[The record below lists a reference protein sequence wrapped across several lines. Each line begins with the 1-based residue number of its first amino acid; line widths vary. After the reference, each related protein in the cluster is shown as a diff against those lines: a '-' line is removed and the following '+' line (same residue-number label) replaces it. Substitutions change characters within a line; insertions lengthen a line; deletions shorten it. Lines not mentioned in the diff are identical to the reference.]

1 MWLVKTS
8 RSPYWQARFP
18 HPDGSGVIVSRST
31 GQEGKRAAEA
41 RGLELEAEAQR
52 AYERERV
59 GGAVTA
65 LHVIEEYWDT
75 EASKLKSAIDHVFP
89 HLARIQEYLGERR
102 YCDVTTADVARFCDE
117 LGRTVSGSTVNRAIS
132 VWRRMHNVAAKKRLY
147 PVAMID
153 WSQVI
158 RTEPEPKQ
166 HKLTPNDVADILR
179 LLPVHAAEIVI
190 FAVATGIR
198 RSQVLGLDWSRVNRE
213 DGSVSVYRKHR
224 RASALHTVYLSPD
237 ALAVIERRALV
248 RTAGPLF
255 DAVNFRKLWE
265 RAVRE
270 SGRTGVRFH
279 DLRHAYATWMARR
292 HSLLTVQR
300 QLGHASMST
309 TLRYAGAQ
317 EADVRAAVAATPSI
331 GLTLPT
337 AGSLDTTGSSRD

>member
-41 RGLELEAEAQR
+41 RGAELEAEAQS

-75 EASKLKSAIDHVFP
+75 EASQLKSALDHVFP
-89 HLARIQEYLGERR
+89 HLARIQEFLGERR
-102 YCDVTTADVARFCDE
+102 YCDVTTADVARFCDD
-117 LGRTVSGSTVNRAIS
+117 LARTVSASTVNRAVS

-147 PVAMID
+147 PVSVID
-153 WSQVI
+153 WSQVM
-158 RTEPEPKQ
+158 RAEPEPTQ
-166 HKLTPNDVADILR
+166 RKLSPDDVAAILR
-179 LLPVHAAEIVI
+179 HLPVPAAEIAA

-198 RSQVLGLDWSRVNRE
+198 KRQVLGLDWSHVNRT
-213 DGSVSVYRKHR
+213 DGSVEVFRKHR
-224 RASALHTVYLSPD
+224 RAHALHTVYLSPD

-248 RTAGPLF
+248 RTTGPVF
-255 DAVNFRKLWE
+255 DVVNFRKVWE
-265 RAVRE
+265 RAVRA
-270 SGRTGVRFH
+270 SGHAGVRFH

-331 GLTLPT
+331 GLALPT
-337 AGSLDTTGSSRD
+337 PPSVSRQS